1 MRIETGL
8 WGPYGR
14 AMNLVK
20 PVIRP
25 FLVVLVL
32 AAVFFALPAGAAS
45 RSWTPPPDTITR
57 IEGNKADGFTVHHY
71 DGTSI
76 SPPTDSEARAE
87 CSEYDR
93 RVQRVRCRTEVRV
106 WYDALGDTQRA
117 LRLAWHSRH

>member
-1 MRIETGL
+1 MRAGIGRHGSLRSRHEPRETRHPSVPRRA
-8 WGPYGR
+8 GPRRCLLR
-14 AMNLVK
+14 AARRRRV
-20 PVIRP
+20 PQ
-25 FLVVLVL
+25 L
-32 AAVFFALPAGAAS
+32 A
-45 RSWTPPPDTITR
+45 PPPDAITR

-106 WYDALGDTQRA
+106 WYDALGDTQTA
-117 LRLAWHSRH
+117 LRLAWRSRH